1 MSYSD
6 ELNKMENDYRTTKRK
21 LMLHYGQIAIKRLEA
36 ISDALHPNPFDVS
49 LLDMPDEE
57 FDKFL
62 DDLKKQNEEYCLKSN
77 WIEQVTKHDVQ
88 G

>member
-6 ELNKMENDYRTTKRK
+6 ELNKMKDDYRTTKRK

-36 ISDALHPNPFDVS
+36 VSDVLNPNPFDVS

-62 DDLKKQNEEYCLKSN
+62 DDLKKTKTNSAHDN
-77 WIEQVTKHDVQ
+77 WAKQVTKHDVQ